1 VAVGDAWACT
11 NPSLG
16 RGASIGALHAGVL
29 RDVVA
34 KEGLADAD
42 AVVGRFHDETE
53 RVVGPYVDATLAF
66 DHHRLAAIEADIAG
80 VAYRPDDPG
89 WTMATALTTG
99 ARHDPELA
107 RAHAV
112 VGALLATPAE
122 VFADPALRER
132 VLPWVGRPWLSS
144 GPDRAELLEVLA
156 AT

>member
-1 VAVGDAWACT
+1 
-11 NPSLG
+11 
-16 RGASIGALHAGVL
+16 
-29 RDVVA
+29 
-34 KEGLADAD
+34 
-42 AVVGRFHDETE
+42 
-53 RVVGPYVDATLAF
+53 
-66 DHHRLAAIEADIAG
+66 
-80 VAYRPDDPG
+80 
-89 WTMATALTTG
+89 MATALTTG